1 MYLFSK
7 CALLFSMVVMYVL
20 RCTKNEI
27 FHKGFLQEMWPNS
40 QEIFTEEIL
49 SGKLQFLCSVNGE
62 GIYTELSLLLFFLR
76 SQSFQQHVIITFFVS
91 SYNFLYQLL
100 NLSLFFLNKFLFWG
114 LFFWVGKKKK
124 FFLKKMKKITKL
136 EINSQ
141 KNYQKREKN
150 SKSEPIYDQNW
161 SLSFKPWNL
170 EKKW

>member
-1 MYLFSK
+1 MISKSSYIMSIISWGFGKMYLFSK

-114 LFFWVGKKKK
+114 LFFWVGKKKN
-124 FFLKKMKKITKL
+124 FFWKKWKKL
-136 EINSQ
+136 
-141 KNYQKREKN
+141 
-150 SKSEPIYDQNW
+150 QNW
-161 SLSFKPWNL
+161 K
-170 EKKW
+170 